1 MKKIK
6 KALRR
11 FALISLIVI
20 AALIPVPI
28 FFNKKEGKFND
39 DNDIELVQQKE
50 DDTDAETLEMDQELK
65 S

>member
-11 FALISLIVI
+11 FALILLIVI
-20 AALIPVPI
+20 AALIPAPI

-50 DDTDAETLEMDQELK
+50 DDTDTETLEMDQELK